1 MRRLVMMGVAALI
14 PAAVAF
20 ADEGMWTFQNFPS
33 AAVKAKYGVEIT
45 QQWLDRVRASTVR
58 LGGCTGSFV
67 SPEGLILTNHHCSGT
82 CLADNSTQ
90 ERDIVADGFYAESR
104 EKEVRCQ
111 TQVADVLLAA
121 EDVTVKVKGATAGL
135 DDKAANDKRKQILT
149 HLEQACEK
157 ASATDRKTGPLKCQ
171 SVDLYSGGQ
180 YYLYKYKRYDD
191 VRLVFAPEDAI
202 AEFGGDPDNFQYPRW
217 CLDMSVLRAYDS
229 SGKPAKTPS
238 FMKFKPAG
246 PDVNELVFVAG
257 YPGATDRLLTGS
269 QLRFL
274 RDAELPLKLLRYSE
288 LRGRFI
294 QFSRN
299 SAEARRITQDSLS
312 GLENSIKVNRKLLD
326 ALHEES
332 LMQRKAQEESALK
345 SQVAGNEQLAAD
357 FGDPW
362 SDIEKALQT
371 ERSIYEPYVFIEE
384 GAGFSSGLFR
394 HARTLVR
401 YSAERDK
408 PSTERLREYR
418 DTALPRIEQR
428 IKAQTPIYPELEQI
442 TLAFSLERMREYLG
456 PDHPI
461 VRAILSKESPDSL
474 AAKLIEGS
482 KLADPKE
489 RLRLWQSGSAALQ
502 TSSDPMI
509 LLAQQVDPDARAVRK
524 RYEDEVEAPIRAAAE
539 KLARARFAV
548 LGTSVYPDANFTLRL
563 NYGTVQAWT
572 EKGQALEPY
581 THLNRLYER
590 VTGLEP
596 FSVPEQ
602 WLKAKEQL
610 DPQTKFNLTTN
621 NDIIGG
627 NSGSPL
633 IDAQGQIVG
642 LMFDGNIHSISG
654 EYGFD
659 TAKNRGVA
667 VHPQIMI
674 TGLKSVYHAD
684 ALLKELGIQ

>member
-1 MRRLVMMGVAALI
+1 MRRLVMMGMAALI
-14 PAAVAF
+14 PAVAAF

-33 AAVKAKYGVEIT
+33 ATVKAKYGVEVS
-45 QQWLDRVRASTVR
+45 QQWLDRVRSSTVR
-58 LGGCTGSFV
+58 LAGCTASFV
-67 SPEGLILTNHHCSGT
+67 SPEGLILTNHHCAAS
-82 CLADNSTQ
+82 CLADNSTR
-90 ERDIVADGFYAESR
+90 EKDILADGFYAESR

-111 TQVADVLLAA
+111 TQVADVLLAM
-121 EDVTVKVKGATAGL
+121 EDVTVKVKSATAGL
-135 DDKAANDKRKQILT
+135 DDKAANDKRKQTLT
-149 HLEQACEK
+149 QLEQACEK
-157 ASATDRKTGPLKCQ
+157 ASAKDRKTGPLKCE
-171 SVDLYSGGQ
+171 SVDLYDGGQ

-202 AEFGGDPDNFQYPRW
+202 AAFGGDPDNFQYPRW

-229 SGKPAKTPS
+229 SGKPAQTPS
-238 FMKFKPAG
+238 FMKIKPAG
-246 PDVNELVFVAG
+246 PDTNELVFVAG
-257 YPGATDRLLTGS
+257 HPGATDRLLTSS

-274 RDAELPLKLLRYSE
+274 RDADLPLWLLRYSE
-288 LRGRFI
+288 LRGRYI
-294 QFSRN
+294 QFSKN

-312 GLENSIKVNRKLLD
+312 GLENAIKVRRKLLD

-332 LMQRKAQEESALK
+332 LMQRKAQDETALK
-345 SQVAGNEQLAAD
+345 SQVAGNAQLAAN

-371 ERSIYEPYVFIEE
+371 ERSIYEPYVFIE
-384 GAGFSSGLFR
+384 GAAGFNSELFR
-394 HARTLVR
+394 YARTIVR
-401 YSAERDK
+401 YSAERPK

-428 IKAQTPIYPELEQI
+428 IKAETPVYPELEQV

-456 PDHPI
+456 PDHPL
-461 VRAILSKESPDSL
+461 VRALLSKESPDSL

-489 RLRLWQSGSAALQ
+489 RLRLWQGGIAALKS
-502 TSSDPMI
+502 SSDPMI

-524 RYEDEVEAPIRAAAE
+524 RYEDEVEAPTLAAAE

-590 VTGLEP
+590 ATGLEP
-596 FSVPEQ
+596 FSVPEK
-602 WLKAKEQL
+602 WLKTKAEL
-610 DPQTKFNLTTN
+610 DPQTKFNLSTN
-621 NDIIGG
+621 NDIVGG

-642 LMFDGNIHSISG
+642 LIFDGNIHSISG
-654 EYGFD
+654 SYGFD
-659 TAKNRGVA
+659 TEKNRAIA
-667 VHPQIMI
+667 VHPQIMV

-684 ALLKELGIQ
+684 ALVKELGIR